1 MHNIASFCRILLK
14 DVNWRQVPKDCHV
27 FGKEEVQYLGYDNT
41 LFNCVNKRKRIT
53 KGQSR
58 DTQSKAKHKDN

>member
-1 MHNIASFCRILLK
+1 M
-14 DVNWRQVPKDCHV
+14 PKDCHV
-27 FGKEEVQYLGYDNT
+27 FGNEEVQYLGYDNT